1 MIHARK
7 DYDERI
13 QDSANLIPADEPV
26 FLLRGQDEFGAK
38 VTAYWANLYAERYG
52 VSDPVFLAVL
62 AHSEKMREW
71 EVKKRPD
78 TPDEFL
84 KEG

>member
-26 FLLRGQDEFGAK
+26 FLLRGQDEFGGD
-38 VTAYWANLYAERYG
+38 VTAYWARLYADKYG
-52 VSDPVFLAVL
+52 ADNPVVVAVMKH
-62 AHSEKMREW
+62 AGQMDRW
-71 EVKKRPD
+71 PTKKQPD
-78 TPDEFL
+78 TPEEML
-84 KEG
+84 K

>member
-26 FLLRGQDEFGAK
+26 FLLRGQDEFGGDVAE
-38 VTAYWANLYAERYG
+38 YWANLYAYKYG
-52 VSDPVFLAVL
+52 SESPVAKAVF
-62 AHSEKMREW
+62 AHADKMKDW
-71 EVKKRPD
+71 PVKKQPD
-78 TPDEFL
+78 TPEEML
-84 KEG
+84 K